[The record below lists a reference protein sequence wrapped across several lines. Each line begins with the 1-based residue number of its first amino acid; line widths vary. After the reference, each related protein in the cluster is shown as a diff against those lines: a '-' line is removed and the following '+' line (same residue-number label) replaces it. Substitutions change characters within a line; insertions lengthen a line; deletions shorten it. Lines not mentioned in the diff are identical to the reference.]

1 MAATEHK
8 FRPETA
14 SRPDGVRKRSAS
26 DRPARQQD
34 WREGQG
40 FARTAIGRLLLL
52 PRALVAVRVGRPLRV
67 TLAAV

>member
-26 DRPARQQD
+26 DRPD
-34 WREGQG
+34 WREGQE
-40 FARTAIGRLLLL
+40 FARTAIGRPLLL
-52 PRALVAVRVGRPLRV
+52 PCALVAVRIGRPLRV